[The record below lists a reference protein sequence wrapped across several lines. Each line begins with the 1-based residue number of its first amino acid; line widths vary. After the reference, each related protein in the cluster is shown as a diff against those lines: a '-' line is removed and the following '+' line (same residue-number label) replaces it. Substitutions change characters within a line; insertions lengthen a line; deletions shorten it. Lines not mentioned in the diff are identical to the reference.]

1 MATSLRRMRRRSAS
15 LRAAVCGLLVVASGI
30 TTATVDVL
38 TSAHPAS
45 AATTHDNEIYAFG
58 TASFHGSTSGKSLQR
73 PIVAMAATAGGAG
86 YWEVAADGGL
96 FSFNAPFY
104 GALAGWPLAQPV
116 TGMTATPSGKGY
128 WMVTADGAV
137 FPFGDAK
144 GYGSLAGLHLN
155 SPIKSLIAGPGGKGY
170 WLYAADGGVFSFG
183 SARFHGSTGGM
194 RLNSPVVGMAATPTG
209 RGYWLVAADGGIFS
223 FGTARFF
230 GSTGGMRLNA
240 PVVGMARTG
249 KGTGYWL
256 AGADGGVFT
265 FGAARFKGSAAG
277 LVAGNRRVVQLVGMP
292 DGAGYRMLALPRIP
306 DVGLMTLGARGAAV
320 TDAQLRLA
328 GMSYWLPSVNGVFD
342 NNMQQAVYAFQ
353 KANGLPRT
361 GQIDALTQAV
371 MRSASRPRARST
383 SGPMIEIDK
392 ARQILMIVL
401 NGSVRYTF
409 NASTGSDIPYTLDGV
424 RYTAHT
430 PEGMFTVIRQVDGPD
445 HGPLGTLWRPKY
457 FTWTGIAVHG
467 YTSVPPYP
475 ASHGCTRVSNDAMN
489 WIWATNIMPI
499 GTPVWVY

>member
-1 MATSLRRMRRRSAS
+1 MRRCSSS
-15 LRAAVCGLLVVASGI
+15 LRAAVCSLLVAASGI
-30 TTATVDVL
+30 TAGTVDVL
-38 TSAHPAS
+38 SSAHAAS

-58 TASFHGSTSGKSLQR
+58 SATFHGSTSGRSLQR

-116 TGMTATPSGKGY
+116 TGITATPTGKGY

-144 GYGSLAGLHLN
+144 AYGSLAGLHLN
-155 SPIKSLIAGPGGKGY
+155 SPIKSLIPGPGGHGY

-183 SARFHGSTGGM
+183 TARFHGSTGAM
-194 RLNSPVVGMAATPTG
+194 RLVAPVVGMASTPTG
-209 RGYWLVAADGGIFS
+209 RGYWLVASDGGIFS
-223 FGTARFF
+223 FGDARFF
-230 GSTGGMRLNA
+230 GSTGAMRLNA
-240 PVVGMARTG
+240 PIVGMARTG
-249 KGTGYWL
+249 TGGGYWL

-265 FGAARFKGSAAG
+265 FGNARFKGSAAG
-277 LVAGNRRVVQLVGMP
+277 QVAADRRVVQLVGMP
-292 DGAGYRMLALPRIP
+292 DGNGYRMLALPRVP
-306 DVGLMTLGARGAAV
+306 DVGLMGLGATGLAV
-320 TDAQLRLA
+320 ADAQLRLIRL
-328 GMSYWLPSVNGVFD
+328 SYWLPGANGVFD

-361 GQIDALTQAV
+361 GQIDPLTQAV
-371 MRSASRPRARST
+371 MRTATRPHARST
-383 SGPMIEIDK
+383 SGPVFEIDK

-401 NGSVRYTF
+401 NGAVRYTL
-409 NASTGSDIPYTLDGV
+409 NTSTGSDHPYTLDGV
-424 RYTAHT
+424 GYSAHT
-430 PEGMFTVIRQVDGPD
+430 PEGMFTVIRQVNGPD

-457 FTWTGIAVHG
+457 FTWSGIAVHG

-475 ASHGCTRVSNDAMN
+475 ASHGCARVSMDAMN